1 MRSSVRRCRRSGR
14 RTLRGEVVSRDFP
27 VPAIQQAYFT
37 PQEKK
42 AARPSLPCVVLR
54 EPGLESPGYQ
64 HADRIVRVTLTSR
77 QGA

>member
-14 RTLRGEVVSRDFP
+14 RTLRGEVVSRDFS
-27 VPAIQQAYFT
+27 VPAIQPAYFT

-42 AARPSLPCVVLR
+42 AALPCVALR

-64 HADRIVRVTLTSR
+64 HADGIVRVTLTSR
-77 QGA
+77 RGA

>member
-14 RTLRGEVVSRDFP
+14 RTLRGEVVGRDFP
-27 VPAIQQAYFT
+27 VPAIQPAYFT

-42 AARPSLPCVVLR
+42 AALPCVVLR

-64 HADRIVRVTLTSR
+64 HADRIARVTLTSR
-77 QGA
+77 RGA